1 MVGKTILGYHVDK
14 KIGEGAYSTVYQV
27 SKTNAAGTY
36 TRALKHITL
45 PSKKQYAG
53 ILNSMGGDYAKADDY
68 FATILQDVATEIRI
82 LSMMSES
89 GNPNIVRYYE
99 NDILENPSPRI
110 YHIFILMEHL
120 TPLPDYLGSVTLTVQ
135 DVIQLGKDVLNAL
148 ILCHKHNV
156 IHRDVKD
163 ENIFVSA
170 DGIYKLGDFGVS
182 KALKDQSHA
191 ASIKGTPEFIAPEV
205 YLGQHNYDHTIDIYS
220 LGIVLYRLLNHFRN
234 PFLPAYPTPYSTDDE
249 ETAFGERMK
258 GKTPPLPS
266 VAQNILGETI
276 VKAILPRDQRYN
288 SAEEFL
294 SALKNAEK
302 ELVASDLELPLALS
316 DVQVELPIVDVLE
329 SSLNSS
335 KTIGIRWLVD
345 EEESQADDVNLFESS
360 MDRIRSVAVT
370 EETEEKSVPSQ
381 VTTAEEKNETIEQ
394 EKHKRKQSKKKRK
407 ETPTLRSLAIKTVS
421 HFRLKKQNRARIRSE
436 KRLKTIV
443 DSNIRPIKED
453 RDAIFES
460 GRQKIIA
467 DHIDEGFKYIQYAA
481 RNGSMDGAIL
491 LGYCYDIGLGVKQD
505 RMVAEAYYR
514 QGSISNPE
522 FKSFYHQKSDM
533 DDSDLFMAA
542 ARAAEK
548 MLDPAYV
555 TAELVV
561 PLNTKSKRKISR
573 AAVSA
578 FFLNWVRTQQVK
590 RCLIAVVS
598 VVLVFGVIM
607 AVFGIARAKKSSI
620 EEGESNHVESPED
633 MTVDSATEST
643 TEESAEITDIECTFE
658 LSKDK
663 DGYILTSVKIPAD
676 MTELTIPESHNGL
689 PVIEIGDYVFS
700 GNEQIESV
708 NIPQSLVSVGKGSL
722 QNCSN
727 LKSVFL
733 PKSVC
738 IIETSAFEG
747 CTGLERFEM
756 PQGSVMIAER
766 CFAGCS
772 GLTEVVLPPHVHFAG
787 DHMFEGV
794 EGIQIATM
802 PADAITYIPNDRM
815 TSVIINGGSEI
826 PNRAFENCVYLKSID
841 LSGSNIVS
849 IGQFAFYGCAL
860 ESIVIPEGVTRIH
873 TGAFMGCKSLKRV
886 VLASTIQNIM
896 QLAFSSCSSLETIEY
911 HGSHSDWSKIA
922 KAYNWVEN
930 SLGYKVVYKKLNG

>member
-14 KIGEGAYSTVYQV
+14 KIGEGAYSTVYRV

-36 TRALKHITL
+36 VRALKHITL

-99 NDILENPSPRI
+99 SDILENPSPRI

-120 TPLPDYLGSVTLTVQ
+120 TPLPNYMGSVTLTVQ

-205 YLGQHNYDHTIDIYS
+205 YLGQHNYDHTVDIYS

-234 PFLPAYPTPYSTDDE
+234 PFLPAYPTPFSTEDE
-249 ETAFGERMK
+249 DSAFAERMK

-266 VAQNILGETI
+266 IARNILGETI
-276 VKAILPRDQRYN
+276 VKAILPRDQRYD

-294 SALKNAEK
+294 CALKNAEK

-316 DVQVELPIVDVLE
+316 EVQAELPMVDVLE

-360 MDRIRSVAVT
+360 MDRNRSVTVT
-370 EETEEKSVPSQ
+370 EETEEKPVPSQ

-407 ETPTLRSLAIKTVS
+407 ESPTLRSLAIKTVS
-421 HFRLKKQNRARIRSE
+421 YFRLKKQNRDRIRSE

-533 DDSDLFMAA
+533 DDSDLFIAA
-542 ARAAEK
+542 ARVAEK
-548 MLDPAYV
+548 MLDPAYM
-555 TAELVV
+555 TAEPIV
-561 PLNTKSKRKISR
+561 PLKTKSKRKISW

-578 FFLNWVRTQQVK
+578 FLLNWVRTQQAK
-590 RCLIAVVS
+590 RCLIGIAS
-598 VVLVFGVIM
+598 LALLLVIGLTI
-607 AVFGIARAKKSSI
+607 FGIAQAKKSPNK
-620 EEGESNHVESPED
+620 EEDSNHIETAVG
-633 MTVDSATEST
+633 T
-643 TEESAEITDIECTFE
+643 TTDTDTGESAEASNIIFSFD
-658 LSKDK
+658 LSESK
-663 DGYILTSVKIPAD
+663 DGYVLTTVKILTEV
-676 MTELTIPESHNGL
+676 TELIIPESHDGL
-689 PVIEIGDYVFS
+689 PVIGIGDYVFS
-700 GNEQIESV
+700 KNPKIESV
-708 NIPQSLVSVGKGSL
+708 HIPDSVIAIGRGAFL
-722 QNCSN
+722 DCCALEN
-727 LKSVFL
+727 VFL

-738 IIETSAFEG
+738 VIEPLAFAG
-747 CTGLERFEM
+747 CTNLKKVEK
-756 PQGSVMIAER
+756 PQGSITITDQ
-766 CFAGCS
+766 CFAGCTN
-772 GLTEVVLPPHVHFAG
+772 LTELVLPPYVHFAG
-787 DHMFEGV
+787 DHVFAGV
-794 EGIQIATM
+794 ERIQIATM

-826 PNRAFENCVYLKSID
+826 PNHAFENCVYLKSID

-896 QLAFSSCSSLETIEY
+896 QLAFSDCSSLETIEY
-911 HGSHSDWSKIA
+911 HGSLSEWLNIGKS
-922 KAYNWVEN
+922 YNWIEN
-930 SLGYKVVYKKLNG
+930 SANYKVVYKK